1 MTSSAK
7 PTITPDDGMILL
19 PEGTPKGWRIYSVQ
33 PDATDEKMKTAA
45 SALTAQGL
53 SNEWWIQ
60 GRGVF
65 LVDCRADMDPFVV
78 SVIEAAW
85 G

>member
-1 MTSSAK
+1 MTSPEK

-19 PEGTPKGWRIYSVQ
+19 PEGTPKGWRVYSVQ
-33 PDATDEKMKTAA
+33 PNPTDERMRTVA
-45 SALTAQGL
+45 SALNEQGL
-53 SNEWWIQ
+53 HNEWWIQ

-65 LVDCRADMDPFVV
+65 LIDCRAEMDAFVV
-78 SVIEAAW
+78 SVIEGAW